1 MSLPIDA
8 ESLLK
13 TKSRNKNK
21 INVCFDGLTFKITI
35 FLRSKRKAVV
45 DATFYWTNGRVPY
58 KFKPGDFS
66 K

>member
-1 MSLPIDA
+1 MLIHMV
-8 ESLLK
+8 
-13 TKSRNKNK
+13 
-21 INVCFDGLTFKITI
+21 IIFI

-45 DATFYWTNGRVPY
+45 DETVYWTNGRVPY